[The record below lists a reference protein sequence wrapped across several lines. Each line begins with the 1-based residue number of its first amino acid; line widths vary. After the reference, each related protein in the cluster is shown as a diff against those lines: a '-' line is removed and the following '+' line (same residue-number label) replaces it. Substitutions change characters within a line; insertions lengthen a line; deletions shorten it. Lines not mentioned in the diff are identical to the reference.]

1 MNQNIKGLSM
11 NNVSDNRNFK
21 TGNDQRINHRSFVL
35 NGVASAQMALR
46 LGYALGTVFVLC
58 ASNTYAAV
66 IDNSTKT
73 LEQQQAAQTNVAALP
88 AITVKAEQDDIYAGG
103 QVSSKSSVGFLGNKT
118 AMETPFNTIAYT
130 EKYIADQQAKD
141 ITDVIAKTDPSI
153 FSTGAYGVIAESYA
167 IRGFR
172 SSSVAAGRDTSMG
185 GLYGIAPL
193 YRASP
198 EMFERID
205 VLKGPSAM
213 LNGMPPGSTL
223 GGTVNLVPKRAGDDP
238 LTRFTTTYMSDSQF
252 GGHLDIGRRFGE
264 NKEFGVRFNSV
275 YRDGEGPIKEQEKTT
290 HLFSLGLD
298 WRGDNARLSADLYTS
313 RDHADGINRGLTIL
327 PGVNL
332 PKAPNPD
339 TLLNPTWTVYNTR
352 DTGGMIRGEYD
363 LNDKWMAYA
372 TAGMSK
378 TEYNTLGAAKTEI
391 QNEAGDIKFN
401 IAHLGFK
408 YERKSAEVGLRG
420 KFDTGAVKHALAFNA
435 THYRET
441 DDEAG
446 IRQGFPEGD
455 RVTNIYNPNWGSK
468 PNRVPIAPIFSNKE
482 NLTSVGLADTMSV
495 LQDQV
500 QLTLGLRFQNIV
512 TESLNGQGVRNIN
525 GRYDKNAITPA
536 AAILVKANDHVSLY
550 ANYIEGLSS
559 GGTVPTGQ
567 NYENEGQIFSPFKTK
582 QMETGIKIDSG
593 NFTNTFSVFQ
603 IKSRNSYVIKS
614 TDEKIKSIYGADGE
628 QRNRGVEW
636 GFYGSPVDSIRVMGG
651 LTYIDPK
658 ITKTRIASELGNVVA
673 GVPKVQA
680 KLGIEGDVSYIPG
693 LTLTANATAASK
705 QYIYNDNSTS
715 VPGREVYGIG
725 ARYNT
730 KIAQFPVTI
739 RGNIDNLTNK
749 SYWSM
754 PQFTS
759 LMLGAPRTYLLSA
772 TIDF

>member
-1 MNQNIKGLSM
+1 MS
-11 NNVSDNRNFK
+11 NVSYNLNLK
-21 TGNDQRINHRSFVL
+21 TGNDKIINRRSFIL
-35 NGVASAQMALR
+35 NGIASAQMALR

-58 ASNTYAAV
+58 ASNSHAAV
-66 IDNSTKT
+66 IDHSIESPDSQPT
-73 LEQQQAAQTNVAALP
+73 AQVNAPALP
-88 AITVKAEQDDIYAGG
+88 LITVKAEQDDHYAGG
-103 QVSSKSSVGFLGNKT
+103 QVSTKSSVGFLGNKT

-213 LNGMPPGSTL
+213 LNGMPPGATL

-252 GGHLDIGRRFGE
+252 GGHLDVGRRFGE

-275 YRDGEGPIKEQEKTT
+275 YRDGEGPIQSQEKTT

-298 WRGDNARLSADLYTS
+298 WKGDNARLSADLYTS

-327 PGVNL
+327 SGVKL

-352 DTGGMIRGEYD
+352 DKGGMIRGEYD
-363 LNDKWMAYA
+363 LNDQWMGYV

-378 TEYNTLGAAKTEI
+378 TEYDTLGAAKTEI
-391 QNEAGDIKFN
+391 QNQAGDIKFN
-401 IAHLGFK
+401 IAHLGFE

-420 KFDTGAVKHALAFNA
+420 KFDTGAVKHALALNA

-441 DDEAG
+441 DDESG
-446 IRQGFPEGD
+446 IRQGFPGGD
-455 RVTNIYNPNWGSK
+455 RITNIYNPNWGSK
-468 PNRVPIAPIFSNKE
+468 PDRVAVAPIFSNKE
-482 NLTSVGLADTMSV
+482 NLTSVGLADTLSM
-495 LQDQV
+495 LQEQL
-500 QLTLGLRFQNIV
+500 QLTLGLRYQNIV
-512 TESLNGQGVRNIN
+512 TESLNGQGVRNVN
-525 GRYDKNAITPA
+525 GRYDKNAVTPA
-536 AAILVKANDHVSLY
+536 AAILFKANDHVSLY
-550 ANYIEGLSS
+550 TNYIEGLSS

-582 QMETGIKIDSG
+582 QMEAGIKIDSG
-593 NFTNTFSVFQ
+593 KFTNSLSVFQ
-603 IKSRNSYVIKS
+603 IKSRNSYVIRS
-614 TDEKIKSIYGADGE
+614 TDGKSKSIYGADGE

-636 GFYGSPVDSIRVMGG
+636 GFYGSPMDSLRVMGG
-651 LTYIDPK
+651 FTYIDPK
-658 ITKTRIASELGNVVA
+658 ITKTGIKNELGNVVA
-673 GVPKVQA
+673 GVPKMQA
-680 KLGIEGDVSYIPG
+680 KLGVEGDVPYIPG

-705 QYIYNDNSTS
+705 QYIYTDNSTS

-725 ARYNT
+725 ARYQT

-749 SYWSM
+749 SYWAM

-772 TIDF
+772 SIDF

>member
-1 MNQNIKGLSM
+1 
-11 NNVSDNRNFK
+11 
-21 TGNDQRINHRSFVL
+21 
-35 NGVASAQMALR
+35 
-46 LGYALGTVFVLC
+46 
-58 ASNTYAAV
+58 
-66 IDNSTKT
+66 
-73 LEQQQAAQTNVAALP
+73 
-88 AITVKAEQDDIYAGG
+88 
-103 QVSSKSSVGFLGNKT
+103 
-118 AMETPFNTIAYT
+118 
-130 EKYIADQQAKD
+130 
-141 ITDVIAKTDPSI
+141 
-153 FSTGAYGVIAESYA
+153 
-167 IRGFR
+167 
-172 SSSVAAGRDTSMG
+172 
-185 GLYGIAPL
+185 
-193 YRASP
+193 
-198 EMFERID
+198 
-205 VLKGPSAM
+205 
-213 LNGMPPGSTL
+213 
-223 GGTVNLVPKRAGDDP
+223 
-238 LTRFTTTYMSDSQF
+238 
-252 GGHLDIGRRFGE
+252 
-264 NKEFGVRFNSV
+264 
-275 YRDGEGPIKEQEKTT
+275 
-290 HLFSLGLD
+290 
-298 WRGDNARLSADLYTS
+298 
-313 RDHADGINRGLTIL
+313 
-327 PGVNL
+327 
-332 PKAPNPD
+332 
-339 TLLNPTWTVYNTR
+339 
-352 DTGGMIRGEYD
+352 
-363 LNDKWMAYA
+363 
-372 TAGMSK
+372 
-378 TEYNTLGAAKTEI
+378 
-391 QNEAGDIKFN
+391 
-401 IAHLGFK
+401 
-408 YERKSAEVGLRG
+408 
-420 KFDTGAVKHALAFNA
+420 
-435 THYRET
+435 
-441 DDEAG
+441 
-446 IRQGFPEGD
+446 
-455 RVTNIYNPNWGSK
+455 
-468 PNRVPIAPIFSNKE
+468 
-482 NLTSVGLADTMSV
+482 

-500 QLTLGLRFQNIV
+500 QLTLGLRYQNIV

-636 GFYGSPVDSIRVMGG
+636 GFYGSPVDNIRVMGG

>member
-1 MNQNIKGLSM
+1 M
-11 NNVSDNRNFK
+11 NNVIYNRNLETEHRKIFK
-21 TGNDQRINHRSFVL
+21 KHSFAL
-35 NGVASAQMALR
+35 NGIASARMALR
-46 LGYALGTVFVLC
+46 FGYALGTVFMIC
-58 ASNTYAAV
+58 ASNAHADV
-66 IDNSTKT
+66 ANVSTKGID
-73 LEQQQAAQTNVAALP
+73 QQQNAQSNVASLP
-88 AITVKAEQDDIYAGG
+88 IITVKAEHEDRYAGG
-103 QVSSKSSVGFLGNKT
+103 QVSSKRSLGFLGDKT
-118 AMETPFNTIAYT
+118 AMETPFSAIAYT
-130 EKYIADQQAKD
+130 EKYISDQQAKD

-172 SSSVAAGRDTSMG
+172 SNSVAAGRDTSMG
-185 GLYGIAPL
+185 GLYGVAPL

-275 YRDGEGPIKEQEKTT
+275 YRDGEGAIKDQEKTT

-298 WRGDNARLSADLYTS
+298 WKGDNARLSADLYTS

-327 PGVNL
+327 SGVNL

-339 TLLNPTWTVYNTR
+339 TLLNPTWTVYNTK
-352 DTGGMIRGEYD
+352 DKGGMVRGEYD
-363 LNDKWMAYA
+363 LNDSWMAYA

-378 TEYNTLGAAKTEI
+378 TEYDTLGSSKTEI

-401 IAHLGFK
+401 IAHLGFE

-420 KFDTGAVKHALAFNA
+420 QFDTGTVNHSLALNA

-441 DDEAG
+441 VDEAG

-455 RVTNIYNPNWGSK
+455 RNTNIYNPNWGPR
-468 PNRVPIAPIFSNKE
+468 PNRATIMPIFSNKE
-482 NLTSVGLADTMSV
+482 NLTSVGLADTMSI

-500 QLTLGLRFQNIV
+500 QLTLGLRYQNIV

-525 GRYDKNAITPA
+525 GRYDKSAITPA

-559 GGTVPTGQ
+559 GGTVPSGQ

-582 QMETGIKIDSG
+582 QMETGVKFDSG
-593 NFTNTFSVFQ
+593 KFTNTLSVFQ
-603 IKSRNSYVIKS
+603 IKSRNSYVIRS
-614 TDEKIKSIYGADGE
+614 TDKEIKSIYGADGE
-628 QRNRGVEW
+628 QRNRGIEW

-651 LTYIDPK
+651 ATYIDPK
-658 ITKTRIASELGNVVA
+658 ITKTGIKNELGNVVA
-673 GVPKVQA
+673 GVPKLQA
-680 KLGIEGDVSYIPG
+680 KLGVEGDVSYIPG
-693 LTLTANATAASK
+693 LTLTANASAASK
-705 QYIYNDNSTS
+705 QYIYSDNTTS
-715 VPGREVYGIG
+715 VPGREIFGVG
-725 ARYNT
+725 ARYST
-730 KIAQFPVTI
+730 KIAELPITI

-749 SYWSM
+749 SYWAM

>member
-1 MNQNIKGLSM
+1 MNYNIAGIPM
-11 NNVSDNRNFK
+11 NNVSYNLNLK
-21 TGNDQRINHRSFVL
+21 TGNDKIINRRSFIL
-35 NGVASAQMALR
+35 NGIASAQMALR

-58 ASNTYAAV
+58 ASNSHAAV
-66 IDNSTKT
+66 IDHSIESPN
-73 LEQQQAAQTNVAALP
+73 QQPTTQVNATALP
-88 AITVKAEQDDIYAGG
+88 LITVKAEQDDHYAGG
-103 QVSSKSSVGFLGNKT
+103 QVSTKSSVGFLGNKT

-213 LNGMPPGSTL
+213 LNGMPPGATL

-252 GGHLDIGRRFGE
+252 GGHLDVGRRFGE

-275 YRDGEGPIKEQEKTT
+275 YRDGEGPIQSQEKTT

-298 WRGDNARLSADLYTS
+298 WKGENARLSADLYTS

-327 PGVNL
+327 SGVKL

-352 DTGGMIRGEYD
+352 DKGGMIRGEYD
-363 LNDKWMAYA
+363 LNDQWMAYA

-378 TEYNTLGAAKTEI
+378 TEYDTLGAAKTEI
-391 QNEAGDIKFN
+391 QNQAGDIKFN
-401 IAHLGFK
+401 IAHLGFE

-420 KFDTGAVKHALAFNA
+420 KFDTGAVKHALALNA

-441 DDEAG
+441 DDESG
-446 IRQGFPEGD
+446 IRQGFPGGD
-455 RVTNIYNPNWGSK
+455 RITNIYNPNWGSK
-468 PNRVPIAPIFSNKE
+468 PDRVAVAPIFSNKE
-482 NLTSVGLADTMSV
+482 NLTSVGLADTLSM
-495 LQDQV
+495 LQEQL
-500 QLTLGLRFQNIV
+500 QLTLGLRYQNIV
-512 TESLNGQGVRNIN
+512 TESLNGQGVRNVN

-536 AAILVKANDHVSLY
+536 AAILFKANDHVSLY
-550 ANYIEGLSS
+550 TNYIEGLSS

-582 QMETGIKIDSG
+582 QMEAGIKIDSG
-593 NFTNTFSVFQ
+593 KFTNSLSVFQ
-603 IKSRNSYVIKS
+603 IKSRNSYVIRS
-614 TDEKIKSIYGADGE
+614 TDGKSKSIYGADGE

-636 GFYGSPVDSIRVMGG
+636 GFYGSPMDSLRVMGG
-651 LTYIDPK
+651 FTYIDPK
-658 ITKTRIASELGNVVA
+658 ITKTGIKNELGNVVA
-673 GVPKVQA
+673 GVPKMQA
-680 KLGIEGDVSYIPG
+680 KLGVEGDVPYIPG

-705 QYIYNDNSTS
+705 QYIYTDNSTS

-725 ARYNT
+725 ARYQT

-749 SYWSM
+749 SYWAM

-772 TIDF
+772 SIDF

>member
-1 MNQNIKGLSM
+1 M
-11 NNVSDNRNFK
+11 NNMSYNLNLK
-21 TGNDQRINHRSFVL
+21 TGNDKIINRRSFIL
-35 NGVASAQMALR
+35 NGIASAQMALR

-58 ASNTYAAV
+58 ASNSHAAV
-66 IDNSTKT
+66 IDHSI
-73 LEQQQAAQTNVAALP
+73 EAPDQQPTAQANATALP
-88 AITVKAEQDDIYAGG
+88 LITVKAEQDDYYAGG
-103 QVSSKSSVGFLGNKT
+103 QVSTKSSVGFLGNKT

-213 LNGMPPGSTL
+213 LNGMPPGATL

-252 GGHLDIGRRFGE
+252 GGHLDVGRRFGE

-275 YRDGEGPIKEQEKTT
+275 YRDGEGPIQSQEKTT

-298 WRGDNARLSADLYTS
+298 WKGENARLSADLYTS

-327 PGVNL
+327 SGVKL

-352 DTGGMIRGEYD
+352 DKGGMIRGEYD
-363 LNDKWMAYA
+363 LNDQWMAYA

-378 TEYNTLGAAKTEI
+378 TEYDTLGAAKTEI
-391 QNEAGDIKFN
+391 QNQAGDIKFN
-401 IAHLGFK
+401 IAHLGFE

-420 KFDTGAVKHALAFNA
+420 KFDTGAVKHALALNA

-441 DDEAG
+441 DDESG
-446 IRQGFPEGD
+446 IRQGFSGGD
-455 RVTNIYNPNWGSK
+455 RITNIYNPNWGSK
-468 PNRVPIAPIFSNKE
+468 PDRVAVAPIFSNKE
-482 NLTSVGLADTMSV
+482 NLTSVGLADTLSM
-495 LQDQV
+495 LQEQL
-500 QLTLGLRFQNIV
+500 QLTLGLRYQNIV
-512 TESLNGQGVRNIN
+512 TESLNGQGVRNVN
-525 GRYDKNAITPA
+525 GRYDKNAVTPA
-536 AAILVKANDHVSLY
+536 AAILFKANDHVSLY
-550 ANYIEGLSS
+550 TNYIEGLSS

-582 QMETGIKIDSG
+582 QMEAGIKIDSG
-593 NFTNTFSVFQ
+593 KFTNSLSVFQ
-603 IKSRNSYVIKS
+603 IKSRNSYVIRS
-614 TDEKIKSIYGADGE
+614 TDGKSKSIYGADGE

-636 GFYGSPVDSIRVMGG
+636 GFYGSPMDSLRVMGG
-651 LTYIDPK
+651 FTYIDPK
-658 ITKTRIASELGNVVA
+658 ITKTGIKNELGNVVA
-673 GVPKVQA
+673 GVPKMQA
-680 KLGIEGDVSYIPG
+680 KLGVEGDVPYIPG

-705 QYIYNDNSTS
+705 QYIYTDNSTS

-725 ARYNT
+725 ARYHT

-749 SYWSM
+749 SYWAM

-772 TIDF
+772 SIDF